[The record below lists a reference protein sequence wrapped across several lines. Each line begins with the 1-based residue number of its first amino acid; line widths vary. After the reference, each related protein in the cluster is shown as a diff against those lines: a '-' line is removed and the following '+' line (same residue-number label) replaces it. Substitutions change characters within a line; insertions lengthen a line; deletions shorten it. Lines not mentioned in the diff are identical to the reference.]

1 MRKKMLME
9 LKPLKVMNRHIADAK
24 KTEISLSPLE
34 KQRGEP
40 GKYRMYCRAAVEK
53 GILKVYLFAVT
64 DIEENINFP
73 RYRLFISRKERRF
86 ITYDEKLKK
95 WRAALLE
102 SILWDAMINF
112 YNIYV
117 NDRDTKVIQIYL
129 KTMRPA
135 IWALEEYQANIRKEQ
150 RIRHDKKLTDSW
162 DQVMKTVP
170 GLPKNWI
177 AWVSKYGI
185 MEHYIFYKY
194 QKNGAT
200 NGYCTY
206 CKKHVPIRSP
216 KYNQKGHCNICG
228 QPVTFRSVG
237 KSGRF
242 CTKWYRVYLVQRRK
256 TSGFVIRIFQAR
268 TWYKKAGYA
277 DCETTCHEEQRRIF
291 SANGKEISNFVY
303 GLFKRREMRWILYWK
318 PWYYTCCGIQYKGN
332 VYPYTLSDLSRH
344 ELKETGLREY
354 ALRQKKID
362 PGKYLYLW
370 QTYPVLEQIVKAG
383 LFQLV
388 DDILEYRATDAIKR
402 KGRKPTEFLSVTKKE
417 FRRLRDMN
425 GGAKELKWLQFE
437 KSSGRII
444 KDEEIYWMA
453 KEELE
458 PKDLQFV
465 LDRMSICQVRHYLV
479 KQSEKSGD
487 DISHILQV
495 WKDYLSMAG
504 KLRLDVYDSIIYRT
518 SDLQRRHSEA
528 VIQMEEKKKEIRRRE
543 LEEKYVGF
551 QEQLIALKE
560 KYEFSAGE
568 YQIVAPKS
576 IDDILYEGDTLHH
589 CVNKTDNYFDRI
601 ASKESYI
608 LFLRKKENPEV
619 PFYTLEAEPDGTI
632 RQKRAE
638 FDRQNK
644 DIDEVTSFLRLWQK
658 EIQKRLTKK
667 DYMSAEK
674 SRKLRQRKYQEVR
687 DQHIV
692 VHGGEFAGKLLADLL
707 EKDLMGIPLEDSEK
721 KEERLSLM
729 VA

>member
-9 LKPLKVMNRHIADAK
+9 LKPLKVMSRYIADAK
-24 KTEISLSPLE
+24 ESEKSLIKE
-34 KQRGEP
+34 KGEK
-40 GKYRMYCRAAVEK
+40 GKYRMYCRAAIEK
-53 GILKVYLFAVT
+53 GILKVNLFAVS
-64 DIEENINFP
+64 DIEENVKFP

-568 YQIVAPKS
+568 YKIVAPKS

>member
-9 LKPLKVMNRHIADAK
+9 LKPLKVMSRYIADAK
-24 KTEISLSPLE
+24 ESEKSLIKE
-34 KQRGEP
+34 KGEK
-40 GKYRMYCRAAVEK
+40 GEYRMYCRAAIEK
-53 GILKVYLFAVT
+53 GILKVNLFAVS
-64 DIEENINFP
+64 DIEENVKFP

-402 KGRKPTEFLSVTKKE
+402 KGRKPTDFLSVTKKE

-465 LDRMSICQVRHYLV
+465 LDRMSICQVRHYLM

-504 KLRLDVYDSIIYRT
+504 KLRLDVYDSIIYRA

-619 PFYTLEAEPDGTI
+619 PFYTLEVEPNGTI

-721 KEERLSLM
+721 NEERLSLM

>member
-9 LKPLKVMNRHIADAK
+9 LKPLKVMSRYIADAK
-24 KTEISLSPLE
+24 ESEKSLIKE
-34 KQRGEP
+34 KGEK
-40 GKYRMYCRAAVEK
+40 GKYRMYCRAAIEK
-53 GILKVYLFAVT
+53 GILKVNLFAVS
-64 DIEENINFP
+64 DIEENVKFP

-228 QPVTFRSVG
+228 QPVTFRSMG

-318 PWYYTCCGIQYKGN
+318 PWYYACCGIQYKGN

-504 KLRLDVYDSIIYRT
+504 KLRLDVYDSIIYRA

-619 PFYTLEAEPDGTI
+619 PFYTLEVEPDGTI

-674 SRKLRQRKYQEVR
+674 SRKLRQRNYQEVR

-721 KEERLSLM
+721 KEERLSFR

>member
-9 LKPLKVMNRHIADAK
+9 LKPLKVMSRYIADAK
-24 KTEISLSPLE
+24 ESEKSLIKE
-34 KQRGEP
+34 KGEK
-40 GKYRMYCRAAVEK
+40 GKYRMYCRAAIEK
-53 GILKVYLFAVT
+53 GILKVNLFAVS
-64 DIEENINFP
+64 DIEENVKFP

-402 KGRKPTEFLSVTKKE
+402 KGRKPTDFLSVTKKE

-465 LDRMSICQVRHYLV
+465 LDRMSICQVRHYLM

-504 KLRLDVYDSIIYRT
+504 KLRLDVYDSIIYRA

-619 PFYTLEAEPDGTI
+619 PFYTLEVEPNGTI

>member
-9 LKPLKVMNRHIADAK
+9 LKPLKVMSRYIADAK
-24 KTEISLSPLE
+24 ESEKSLIKE
-34 KQRGEP
+34 KGEK
-40 GKYRMYCRAAVEK
+40 GKYRMYCRAAIEK
-53 GILKVYLFAVT
+53 GILKVNLFAVS
-64 DIEENINFP
+64 DIEENVKFP

-402 KGRKPTEFLSVTKKE
+402 KGRKPTDFLSVTKKE

-465 LDRMSICQVRHYLV
+465 LDRMSICQVRHYLM

-504 KLRLDVYDSIIYRT
+504 KLRLDVYDSIIYRA

-619 PFYTLEAEPDGTI
+619 PFYTLEAEPNGTI

-721 KEERLSLM
+721 NEERLSLM

>member
-9 LKPLKVMNRHIADAK
+9 LKPLKVMSRYIADAK
-24 KTEISLSPLE
+24 ESEKSLIKE
-34 KQRGEP
+34 KGEK
-40 GKYRMYCRAAVEK
+40 GKYRMYCRAAIEK
-53 GILKVYLFAVT
+53 GILKVNLFAVSG
-64 DIEENINFP
+64 IEENVKFP

-402 KGRKPTEFLSVTKKE
+402 KGRKPTDFLSVTKKE

-465 LDRMSICQVRHYLV
+465 LDRMSICQVRHYLM

-504 KLRLDVYDSIIYRT
+504 KLRLDVYDSIIYRA

-619 PFYTLEAEPDGTI
+619 PFYTLEVEPNGTI

>member
-1 MRKKMLME
+1 M
-9 LKPLKVMNRHIADAK
+9 
-24 KTEISLSPLE
+24 
-34 KQRGEP
+34 
-40 GKYRMYCRAAVEK
+40 
-53 GILKVYLFAVT
+53 
-64 DIEENINFP
+64 
-73 RYRLFISRKERRF
+73 
-86 ITYDEKLKK
+86 
-95 WRAALLE
+95 
-102 SILWDAMINF
+102 
-112 YNIYV
+112 
-117 NDRDTKVIQIYL
+117 
-129 KTMRPA
+129 
-135 IWALEEYQANIRKEQ
+135 
-150 RIRHDKKLTDSW
+150 
-162 DQVMKTVP
+162 
-170 GLPKNWI
+170 
-177 AWVSKYGI
+177 
-185 MEHYIFYKY
+185 
-194 QKNGAT
+194 
-200 NGYCTY
+200 
-206 CKKHVPIRSP
+206 
-216 KYNQKGHCNICG
+216 
-228 QPVTFRSVG
+228 
-237 KSGRF
+237 
-242 CTKWYRVYLVQRRK
+242 
-256 TSGFVIRIFQAR
+256 
-268 TWYKKAGYA
+268 
-277 DCETTCHEEQRRIF
+277 
-291 SANGKEISNFVY
+291 
-303 GLFKRREMRWILYWK
+303 
-318 PWYYTCCGIQYKGN
+318 
-332 VYPYTLSDLSRH
+332 
-344 ELKETGLREY
+344 
-354 ALRQKKID
+354 
-362 PGKYLYLW
+362 
-370 QTYPVLEQIVKAG
+370 
-383 LFQLV
+383 V

-658 EIQKRLTKK
+658 EIQKRLTQK
-667 DYMSAEK
+667 DRKSTEE
-674 SRKLRQRKYQEVR
+674 SRKLRQQNYQEIR
-687 DQHIV
+687 DKHVV
-692 VHGGEFAGKLLADLL
+692 VHGGAFAGELLADLL
-707 EKDLMGIPLEDSEK
+707 EKDLMDLPVESAENGESPTEI
-721 KEERLSLM
+721 
-729 VA
+729 AA

>member
-9 LKPLKVMNRHIADAK
+9 LKPLKVMSRYIADAK
-24 KTEISLSPLE
+24 ESEKSLIKE
-34 KQRGEP
+34 KGEK
-40 GKYRMYCRAAVEK
+40 GKYRMYCRAAIEK
-53 GILKVYLFAVT
+53 GILKVNLFAVS
-64 DIEENINFP
+64 DIEENVKFP

-370 QTYPVLEQIVKAG
+370 QTYPVLEQILKAG

-402 KGRKPTEFLSVTKKE
+402 KGRKPTDFLSVTKKE

-465 LDRMSICQVRHYLV
+465 LDRMSICQVRHYLM

-504 KLRLDVYDSIIYRT
+504 KLRLDVYDSIIYRA

-619 PFYTLEAEPDGTI
+619 PFYTLEVEPNGTI

-721 KEERLSLM
+721 NEERLSLM

>member
-9 LKPLKVMNRHIADAK
+9 LKPLKVMSRYIADAK
-24 KTEISLSPLE
+24 ESEKSLIKE
-34 KQRGEP
+34 KGEK
-40 GKYRMYCRAAVEK
+40 GKYRMYCRAAIEK
-53 GILKVYLFAVT
+53 GILKVNLFAVS
-64 DIEENINFP
+64 DIEENVKFP

-228 QPVTFRSVG
+228 QPVTFRSMG

-504 KLRLDVYDSIIYRT
+504 KLRLDVYDSIIYRA

-619 PFYTLEAEPDGTI
+619 PFYTLEVEPDGTI

-674 SRKLRQRKYQEVR
+674 SRKLRQRNYQEVR

-721 KEERLSLM
+721 KEERLSFR

>member
-9 LKPLKVMNRHIADAK
+9 LKPLKVMSRYIADAK
-24 KTEISLSPLE
+24 ESEKSLIKE
-34 KQRGEP
+34 KGEK
-40 GKYRMYCRAAVEK
+40 GKYRMYCRAAIEK
-53 GILKVYLFAVT
+53 GILKVNLFAVS
-64 DIEENINFP
+64 DIEENVKFP

-370 QTYPVLEQIVKAG
+370 KTYPVLEQIVKAG

-402 KGRKPTEFLSVTKKE
+402 KGRKPTDFLSVTKKE

-465 LDRMSICQVRHYLV
+465 LDRMSICQVRHYLM

-504 KLRLDVYDSIIYRT
+504 KLRLDVYDSIIYRA

-619 PFYTLEAEPDGTI
+619 PFYTLEVEPNGTI

>member
-9 LKPLKVMNRHIADAK
+9 LKPLKVMSRYIADAK
-24 KTEISLSPLE
+24 ESEKSLIKE
-34 KQRGEP
+34 KGEK
-40 GKYRMYCRAAVEK
+40 GKYRMYCRAAIEK
-53 GILKVYLFAVT
+53 GILKVNLFAVS
-64 DIEENINFP
+64 DIEENVKFP

-291 SANGKEISNFVY
+291 SANGREISNFVY

-402 KGRKPTEFLSVTKKE
+402 KGRKPTDFLSVTKKE

-465 LDRMSICQVRHYLV
+465 LDRMSICQVRHYLM

-504 KLRLDVYDSIIYRT
+504 KLRLDVYDSIIYRA

-619 PFYTLEAEPDGTI
+619 PFYTLEVEPNGTI

-721 KEERLSLM
+721 NEERLSLM

>member
-9 LKPLKVMNRHIADAK
+9 LKPLKVMSRYIADAK
-24 KTEISLSPLE
+24 ESEKSLIKE
-34 KQRGEP
+34 KGEK
-40 GKYRMYCRAAVEK
+40 GKYRMYCRAAIEK
-53 GILKVYLFAVT
+53 GILKVNLFAVS
-64 DIEENINFP
+64 DIEENVKFP

-303 GLFKRREMRWILYWK
+303 GLFKRREIRWILYWK

-402 KGRKPTEFLSVTKKE
+402 KGRKPTDFLSVTKKE

-465 LDRMSICQVRHYLV
+465 LDRMSICQVRHYLM

-504 KLRLDVYDSIIYRT
+504 KLRLDVYDSIIYRA

-619 PFYTLEAEPDGTI
+619 PFYTLEVEPNGTI

-721 KEERLSLM
+721 NEERLSLM

>member
-9 LKPLKVMNRHIADAK
+9 LKPLKVMSRYIADAK
-24 KTEISLSPLE
+24 ESEKSLIKE
-34 KQRGEP
+34 KGEK
-40 GKYRMYCRAAVEK
+40 GKYRMYCRAAIEK
-53 GILKVYLFAVT
+53 GILKVNLFAVS
-64 DIEENINFP
+64 DIEENVKFP

-692 VHGGEFAGKLLADLL
+692 VHGGTFAGELLADLL
-707 EKDLMGIPLEDSEK
+707 EKDLMDLPVESAEN
-721 KEERLSLM
+721 EESPTEI
-729 VA
+729 AA

>member
-9 LKPLKVMNRHIADAK
+9 LKPLKVMSRYIADAK
-24 KTEISLSPLE
+24 ESEKSLIKE
-34 KQRGEP
+34 KGEK
-40 GKYRMYCRAAVEK
+40 GKYRMYCRAAIEK
-53 GILKVYLFAVT
+53 GILKVNLFAVS
-64 DIEENINFP
+64 DIEENVKFP

-216 KYNQKGHCNICG
+216 KYNQKGHCHICG